1 MATVMAAMIARARRD
16 IQHCFFSEDAVQPDR
31 AIRFEPQNRIQ
42 KRQFEVMLSRGIIR
56 EAKQDHYWI
65 DVAKYDVDL
74 RRRFARVRAV
84 LLIIIALLFAGVV
97 LGLIR

>member
-16 IQHCFFSEDAVQPDR
+16 IQHYFFSEDAVQPDR

-42 KRQFEVMLSRGIIR
+42 RRQFDLMLSRGIIR

-65 DVAKYDVDL
+65 DIPKYDVDL

-97 LGLIR
+97 FGLIR

>member
-1 MATVMAAMIARARRD
+1 
-16 IQHCFFSEDAVQPDR
+16 
-31 AIRFEPQNRIQ
+31 
-42 KRQFEVMLSRGIIR
+42 MLSRGIIR

-65 DVAKYDVDL
+65 DIPKYDVDL

-97 LGLIR
+97 FGLIR